1 MAKKEEGLTYLQMPL
16 PKTSVKAKRIFKR
29 HWNGLNLISDIDT
42 GMMTECHAVSSEA
55 YPSITAFRQQEERTS
70 FGGHIKCA
78 TSVYGVGIVVE
89 YEDGEASVH
98 FEDENGI
105 FETSKLGEESSK
117 FDTSVCA
124 FSKLIDVENPLEGSK
139 MYVIINPY
147 KVAFRVSTSIDEN
160 TGKIVIDEIK
170 SDTSWSDMP
179 DIKEA
184 VLFQSRLFC
193 INDTTVF
200 ASEFNNANGWET
212 DTPEEYNES
221 NAWWSNVNDEA
232 GLTKITV
239 YGGKPIV
246 FTGSSMFEI
255 NGTKNPFRVTE
266 IGAYGT
272 IAPKSVSIAAGRLV
286 FLSEHGVMSYNGASF
301 ENISAGIS
309 KLFDADVE
317 AKYYGA
323 CGCGIGDMYYLS
335 LGEKFYAY
343 NFKIGSWFDCG
354 WDVTQDD
361 GDIERIRFMYENSS
375 GNLSVA
381 TKHAVYDFASASEE
395 REWGFTTDIVTA
407 QTCDIKH
414 VRHVQTAFDTKGESG
429 EIKIE
434 AIYYSN
440 DGTKTVT
447 LIDKKVTG
455 RGILRVKPRMSA
467 SWGIQFKYT
476 CKGNL
481 DIDALEFI
489 TEEGGVLYG

>member
-55 YPSITAFRQQEERTS
+55 YPSITAFGQPREYIS
-70 FGGHIKCA
+70 PGGRILCA
-78 TSVYGVGIVVE
+78 TSIYGVEVFVE
-89 YEDGEASVH
+89 KANDETIVH
-98 FEDENGI
+98 FCEGENWLAT
-105 FETSKLGEESSK
+105 ETISDSESV
-117 FDTSVCA
+117 FDTNICA
-124 FSKLIDVENPLEGSK
+124 FSKLKNVNNPLGGS
-139 MYVIINPY
+139 YTYIVINPN
-147 KVAFRVSTSIDEN
+147 KVAFRVLTSIEED
-160 TGKIVIDEIK
+160 TGKIVADEIIR
-170 SDTSWSDMP
+170 DYSWSDMP
-179 DIKEA
+179 DVKEA

-193 INDTTVF
+193 INNTTVF
-200 ASEFNNANGWET
+200 ASEFNDANGWET

-221 NAWWSNVNDEA
+221 NAWWSNINDEA

-246 FTGSSMFEI
+246 FTGTSMFEI

-272 IAPKSVSIAAGRLV
+272 IAPKTVSTVAGRLV
-286 FLSEHGVMSYNGASF
+286 FLSKQGVMAYNGASF
-301 ENISAGIS
+301 ENISTGIS

-317 AKYYGA
+317 VKYYSA
-323 CGCGIGDMYYLS
+323 CGCGIGDMYYLW
-335 LGEKFYAY
+335 LGEKLYAY

-354 WDVTQDD
+354 WDVEQDD
-361 GDIERIRFMYENSS
+361 DVIEPIRFMYENSGGS
-375 GNLSVA
+375 LIVA
-381 TKHAVYDFASASEE
+381 TKHAVYDFASATEE
-395 REWGFTTDIVTA
+395 REWGFTTDVVTA

-414 VRHVQTAFDTKGESG
+414 VRHVQTAFDVKGVSG

-440 DGTKTVT
+440 DGTKRVT

-481 DIDALEFI
+481 NIDALEFI